1 MPARAA
7 DMFVG
12 IGGNLHSPRFGPPE
26 AVMAAA
32 LGALSAAGLVVR
44 RRSRWYRSAP
54 VPPSPQPSF
63 INGVVHVCTMLPP
76 DNVLASLHAI
86 EAGFGRVRGER
97 NAARILDLDLL
108 ACGRLVLDRPGGVQV
123 PHPRLHLRT
132 FVLLP
137 LIELAPDWRHPC
149 LNRTPVQLLADM
161 PAEVAAGQC
170 AEVIPEDRP
179 EPDERGG

>member
-1 MPARAA
+1 
-7 DMFVG
+7 MFVG
-12 IGGNLHSPRFGPPE
+12 IGGNLSSPRFGPPE

-32 LGALSAAGLVVR
+32 VDALPAAGIFVQ

-54 VPPSPQPSF
+54 VPPSAQPPF
-63 INGVVHVCTMLPP
+63 INGVLHVCTSLPP
-76 DNVLASLHAI
+76 NGVLASLHTI
-86 EAGFGRVRGER
+86 EAEFGRVRGER

-108 ACGRLVLDRPGGVQV
+108 ACGPLVLDRPSGVQV

-137 LIELAPDWRHPC
+137 LIELAPDWRHPR
-149 LNRTPVQLLADM
+149 LNRTAVQLLADM
-161 PAEVAAGQC
+161 PAEVAAGQW

-179 EPDERGG
+179 ELDERGG